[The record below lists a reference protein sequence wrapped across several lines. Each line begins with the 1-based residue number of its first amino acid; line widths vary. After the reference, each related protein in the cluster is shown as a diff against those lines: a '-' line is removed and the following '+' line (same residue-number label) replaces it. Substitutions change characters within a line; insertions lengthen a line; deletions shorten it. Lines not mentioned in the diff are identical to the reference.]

1 MLGVIASIALLVLT
15 PSAVLAQA
23 IPEEHRGS
31 GRYAEVRCG
40 ENEKYRN
47 SGCQPL

>member
-1 MLGVIASIALLVLT
+1 MLRVIVSIALLVLT
-15 PSAVLAQA
+15 PSAAIAQA
-23 IPEEHRGS
+23 IPDDHRGS

-40 ENEKYRN
+40 DNEKYRN